1 MIHVSCY
8 ETFQMGVQP
17 RQNEATS
24 FCCLLRRHQQ
34 WLHHDVQIY
43 IWQNNIMAIKNAQN
57 VILIIA
63 YYCICCP
70 TSFRATT
77 NSPILTPDLPS
88 KNFLYHNQLLHVG
101 VCNGKCFI
109 NQPHLA
115 VQQISAK
122 LLHRKSGKHVSAEE
136 LKTTVNTWHNLPGNL

>member
-1 MIHVSCY
+1 
-8 ETFQMGVQP
+8 
-17 RQNEATS
+17 
-24 FCCLLRRHQQ
+24 
-34 WLHHDVQIY
+34 
-43 IWQNNIMAIKNAQN
+43 MAIKNAQN

-77 NSPILTPDLPS
+77 NSPILTSSDLLS

-115 VQQISAK
+115 VQQISTK